1 MVQPACGQLVCSVD
15 QVLSLTIAIIYHILS
30 SLWSLTLYIIH
41 CPLFDHH
48 DDFDESGDDYITWKW
63 QKPIQVVEAYSG
75 IANADFNS
83 ICSAVSEGPSRSSG
97 NMSVDE
103 LDQLKHMLRTWFKE
117 FRVSVESWIVNKNP
131 EKMLGL
137 YNPRNRIALS
147 LLILSNVHFLYT
159 LYYNL

>member
-15 QVLSLTIAIIYHILS
+15 QVLSLTIAIIYLILF
-30 SLWSLTLYIIH
+30 SLWSLPLYIIH

-48 DDFDESGDDYITWKW
+48 DDFDEDGDDYITWKW
-63 QKPIQVVEAYSG
+63 QQPIQVVEAYSG

-83 ICSAVSEGPSRSSG
+83 ICSAASEGPSRSSG
-97 NMSVDE
+97 NMPVDE

-137 YNPRNRIALS
+137 YNPRIALS
-147 LLILSNVHFLYT
+147 LLILSNVHLYLYT
-159 LYYNL
+159 LYYKL